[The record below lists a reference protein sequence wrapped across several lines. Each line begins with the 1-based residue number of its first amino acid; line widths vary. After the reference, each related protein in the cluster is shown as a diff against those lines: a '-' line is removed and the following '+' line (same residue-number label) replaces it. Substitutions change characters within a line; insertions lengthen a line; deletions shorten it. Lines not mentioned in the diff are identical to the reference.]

1 MTMTQDSNIKVIVAD
16 DHAVVREGITRI
28 LATSEKIELVGE
40 AEDGEQAWLLIKDL
54 NPDVALL
61 DIRMPRMTGIDIIR
75 SINQNNL
82 NTKSLILTNYDNP
95 DYILEAISEG
105 AHGYIL
111 KAIEPNSLI
120 KSVIAVSEG
129 EVVLDP
135 EVASLVAKTWRE
147 RNTRSGSTMG
157 ISSLTLREKE
167 TLKLAC
173 DGLRNREISDE
184 MGISVRTVEGHF
196 NRIFSKLGVSS
207 RTEAVLQAVSEPI

>member
-1 MTMTQDSNIKVIVAD
+1 MTEELTIKVIVAD

-28 LATSEKIELVGE
+28 LATSDRIELVGE
-40 AEDGEQAWLLIKDL
+40 AETGDLAWLLIKDL
-54 NPDVALL
+54 APDVALL
-61 DIRMPRMTGIDIIR
+61 DIRMPSMTGIDIIK
-75 SINQNNL
+75 SINSADI

-111 KAIEPNSLI
+111 KAIDPNSLI
-120 KSVIAVSEG
+120 KSVIAVYEG

-147 RNTRSGSTMG
+147 RNSRTSSTMG
-157 ISSLTLREKE
+157 ISSLTTREKE

-207 RTEAVLQAVSEPI
+207 RTEAVLQAVSEPIQ

>member
-1 MTMTQDSNIKVIVAD
+1 MTEELTIKVIVAD

-28 LATSEKIELVGE
+28 LATSDRIELVGE
-40 AEDGEQAWLLIKDL
+40 AETGDQAWLLIKDL
-54 NPDVALL
+54 APDVALL
-61 DIRMPRMTGIDIIR
+61 DIRMPSMTGIEIIR
-75 SINQNNL
+75 SINSANL
-82 NTKSLILTNYDNP
+82 GTKSLILTNYDNP

-111 KAIEPNSLI
+111 KAIDPNSLI
-120 KSVIAVSEG
+120 KSVIAVYEG

-135 EVASLVAKTWRE
+135 EVATLVAKTWRE
-147 RNTRSGSTMG
+147 RNSRTSSTIG
-157 ISSLTLREKE
+157 ISSLTIREKE

-207 RTEAVLQAVSEPI
+207 RTEAVLQAVSEPIQ

>member
-1 MTMTQDSNIKVIVAD
+1 MTEELTIKVIVAD

-28 LATSEKIELVGE
+28 LATSDRIELVGE
-40 AEDGEQAWLLIKDL
+40 AETGDQAWLLIKDL
-54 NPDVALL
+54 TPDVALL
-61 DIRMPRMTGIDIIR
+61 DIRMPSMTGIDIIKT
-75 SINQNNL
+75 INSADL

-111 KAIEPNSLI
+111 KAIDPNSLI
-120 KSVIAVSEG
+120 KSVIAVYEG

-147 RNTRSGSTMG
+147 RNSRTSSTMG
-157 ISSLTLREKE
+157 ISSLTTREKE

-207 RTEAVLQAVSEPI
+207 RTEAVLQAVSEPIQ

>member
-1 MTMTQDSNIKVIVAD
+1 MTEDSTIKVIVAD
-16 DHAVVREGITRI
+16 DHALVREGITRV
-28 LATSEKIELVGE
+28 LASSDRIELVGE
-40 AEDGEQAWLLIKDL
+40 AETGDQAWLLIKDL
-54 NPDVALL
+54 APDVALL
-61 DIRMPRMTGIDIIR
+61 DIRMPSMTGIDIIR
-75 SINQNNL
+75 SINTAKL
-82 NTKSLILTNYDNP
+82 ATKSLILTNYDNP

-111 KAIEPNSLI
+111 KAIDPNSLI
-120 KSVIAVSEG
+120 KSVIAVYEG

-135 EVASLVAKTWRE
+135 EVATLVAKTWRE
-147 RNTRSGSTMG
+147 RNTRTTSTIG
-157 ISSLTLREKE
+157 ISSLTIREKE

-207 RTEAVLQAVSEPI
+207 RTEAVLQAVSEPLQ

>member
-1 MTMTQDSNIKVIVAD
+1 MTEELTIKVIVAD

-28 LATSEKIELVGE
+28 LATSDRIELVGE
-40 AEDGEQAWLLIKDL
+40 AETGAQAWLLIKDL
-54 NPDVALL
+54 TPDVALL
-61 DIRMPRMTGIDIIR
+61 DIRMPSMTGIDIIK
-75 SINQNNL
+75 SINSADL

-111 KAIEPNSLI
+111 KAIDPNSLI
-120 KSVIAVSEG
+120 KSVIAVYEG

-147 RNTRSGSTMG
+147 RNSRTSSTMG
-157 ISSLTLREKE
+157 ISSLTTREKE

-207 RTEAVLQAVSEPI
+207 RTEAVLQAVSEPIQ

>member
-1 MTMTQDSNIKVIVAD
+1 MTEELTIKVIVAD

-28 LATSEKIELVGE
+28 LATSDRIELVGE
-40 AEDGEQAWLLIKDL
+40 AETGDQAWLLIKDL
-54 NPDVALL
+54 SPDVAVL
-61 DIRMPRMTGIDIIR
+61 DIRMPSMTGIDIIR
-75 SINQNNL
+75 SINAANL
-82 NTKSLILTNYDNP
+82 STKSLILTNYDNP

-111 KAIEPNSLI
+111 KAIDPNSLI
-120 KSVIAVSEG
+120 KSVIAVYEG

-135 EVASLVAKTWRE
+135 EVATLVAKTWRE
-147 RNTRSGSTMG
+147 RNSRTSSTIG
-157 ISSLTLREKE
+157 ISSLTIREKE

-207 RTEAVLQAVSEPI
+207 RTEAVLQAVSEPIQ

>member
-1 MTMTQDSNIKVIVAD
+1 MTEELTIKVIVAD

-28 LATSEKIELVGE
+28 LATSDRIELVGE
-40 AEDGEQAWLLIKDL
+40 AETGDQAWLLIKDL
-54 NPDVALL
+54 TPDVALL
-61 DIRMPRMTGIDIIR
+61 DIRMPSMTGIDIIK
-75 SINQNNL
+75 SINSADL

-95 DYILEAISEG
+95 DYNLEAISEG

-111 KAIEPNSLI
+111 KAIDPNSLI
-120 KSVIAVSEG
+120 KSVIAVYEG

-147 RNTRSGSTMG
+147 RNSRTSSTMG
-157 ISSLTLREKE
+157 ISSLTTRERE

-207 RTEAVLQAVSEPI
+207 RTEAVLQAVSEPIQ

>member
-1 MTMTQDSNIKVIVAD
+1 MTEELTIKVIVAD

-28 LATSEKIELVGE
+28 LATSDRIELVGE
-40 AEDGEQAWLLIKDL
+40 AETGDQAWLLIKDL
-54 NPDVALL
+54 TPDVALL
-61 DIRMPRMTGIDIIR
+61 DIRMPSMTGIDIIK
-75 SINQNNL
+75 SINSADL

-111 KAIEPNSLI
+111 KAIDPNSLI
-120 KSVIAVSEG
+120 KSVIAVYEG

-147 RNTRSGSTMG
+147 RNSRTSSTMG
-157 ISSLTLREKE
+157 ISSLTTRERE

-207 RTEAVLQAVSEPI
+207 RTEAVLQAVSETIQ

>member
-1 MTMTQDSNIKVIVAD
+1 MTEELTIKVIVAD

-28 LATSEKIELVGE
+28 LATSDRIELVGE
-40 AEDGEQAWLLIKDL
+40 AETGDQAWLLIKDL
-54 NPDVALL
+54 TPDVALL
-61 DIRMPRMTGIDIIR
+61 DIRMPSMTGIDIIK
-75 SINQNNL
+75 SINSADL

-111 KAIEPNSLI
+111 KAIDPNSLI
-120 KSVIAVSEG
+120 KSVIAVYEG

-147 RNTRSGSTMG
+147 RNSRTSSTMG
-157 ISSLTLREKE
+157 ISSLTTRERE

-207 RTEAVLQAVSEPI
+207 RTEAVLQAVSEPIQ

>member
-1 MTMTQDSNIKVIVAD
+1 MTEDSTIKVIVAD
-16 DHAVVREGITRI
+16 DHALVREGITRV
-28 LATSEKIELVGE
+28 LASSDRIELVGE
-40 AEDGEQAWLLIKDL
+40 AATGDQAWLLIKDL
-54 NPDVALL
+54 APDVALL
-61 DIRMPRMTGIDIIR
+61 DIRMPSMTGIDIIR
-75 SINQNNL
+75 SINTANL
-82 NTKSLILTNYDNP
+82 DTKSLILTNYDNP

-111 KAIEPNSLI
+111 KAIDPNSLI
-120 KSVIAVSEG
+120 KSVIAVYEG

-135 EVASLVAKTWRE
+135 EVATLVAKTWRE
-147 RNTRSGSTMG
+147 RNTRSTSTIG
-157 ISSLTLREKE
+157 ISSLTIREKE

-207 RTEAVLQAVSEPI
+207 RTEAVLQAVSEPLK

>member
-1 MTMTQDSNIKVIVAD
+1 MTEELTIKVIVAD

-28 LATSEKIELVGE
+28 LATSDRIELVGE
-40 AEDGEQAWLLIKDL
+40 AETGDQAWLLIKDL
-54 NPDVALL
+54 PPDVALL
-61 DIRMPRMTGIDIIR
+61 DIRMPSMTGIDIIK
-75 SINQNNL
+75 SINSADI

-111 KAIEPNSLI
+111 KAIDPNSLI
-120 KSVIAVSEG
+120 KSVIAVYEG

-147 RNTRSGSTMG
+147 RNSRTSSTMG
-157 ISSLTLREKE
+157 ISSLTTREKE

-207 RTEAVLQAVSEPI
+207 RTEAVLQAVSEPIQ

>member
-1 MTMTQDSNIKVIVAD
+1 MTEELTIKVIVAD

-28 LATSEKIELVGE
+28 LATSDRIELVGE
-40 AEDGEQAWLLIKDL
+40 AETGDQAWLLIKDL
-54 NPDVALL
+54 TPDVALL
-61 DIRMPRMTGIDIIR
+61 DIRMPSMTGIDIIK
-75 SINQNNL
+75 SINSADI

-111 KAIEPNSLI
+111 KAIDPNSLI
-120 KSVIAVSEG
+120 KSVIAVYEG

-147 RNTRSGSTMG
+147 RNSRTSPTIG
-157 ISSLTLREKE
+157 ISSLTTREKE

-207 RTEAVLQAVSEPI
+207 RTEAVLQAVSEPIQ

>member
-1 MTMTQDSNIKVIVAD
+1 MTEELTIKVIVAD

-28 LATSEKIELVGE
+28 LATSDRIELVGE
-40 AEDGEQAWLLIKDL
+40 AETGDQAWLLIKDL
-54 NPDVALL
+54 TPDVALL
-61 DIRMPRMTGIDIIR
+61 DIRMPSMTGIDIIK
-75 SINQNNL
+75 SINSADI

-111 KAIEPNSLI
+111 KAIDPNSLI
-120 KSVIAVSEG
+120 KSVIAVYEG

-147 RNTRSGSTMG
+147 RNSRTSSTMG
-157 ISSLTLREKE
+157 ISSLTTRERE

-207 RTEAVLQAVSEPI
+207 RTEAVLQAVSEPIQ

>member
-1 MTMTQDSNIKVIVAD
+1 MTEELTIKVIVAD

-28 LATSEKIELVGE
+28 LATSDRIELVGE
-40 AEDGEQAWLLIKDL
+40 AETGDQAWLLIKDL
-54 NPDVALL
+54 APDVALL
-61 DIRMPRMTGIDIIR
+61 DIRMPSMTGIDIIR
-75 SINQNNL
+75 SINSANL
-82 NTKSLILTNYDNP
+82 DTKSLILTNYDNP

-111 KAIEPNSLI
+111 KAIDPNSLI
-120 KSVIAVSEG
+120 KSVIAVYEG

-147 RNTRSGSTMG
+147 RNSRTSSTIG
-157 ISSLTLREKE
+157 ISSLTIREKE

>member
-1 MTMTQDSNIKVIVAD
+1 MTEELTIKVIVAD

-28 LATSEKIELVGE
+28 LATSDRIELVGE
-40 AEDGEQAWLLIKDL
+40 AETGDQAWLLIKDL
-54 NPDVALL
+54 TPDVALL
-61 DIRMPRMTGIDIIR
+61 DIRMPSMTGIDIIK
-75 SINQNNL
+75 SINSADI

-111 KAIEPNSLI
+111 KAIDPNSLI
-120 KSVIAVSEG
+120 KSVIAVYEG

-147 RNTRSGSTMG
+147 RNSRTSSTMG
-157 ISSLTLREKE
+157 ISSLTTREKE

-207 RTEAVLQAVSEPI
+207 RTEAVLQAVSEPIQ

>member
-1 MTMTQDSNIKVIVAD
+1 MTEELTIKVIVAD

-28 LATSEKIELVGE
+28 LATSDRIELVGE
-40 AEDGEQAWLLIKDL
+40 AETGDQAWLLIKDL
-54 NPDVALL
+54 TPDVALL
-61 DIRMPRMTGIDIIR
+61 DIRMPSMTGIDIIK
-75 SINQNNL
+75 SINSADL

-111 KAIEPNSLI
+111 KAIDPNSLI
-120 KSVIAVSEG
+120 KSVIAVYEG

-135 EVASLVAKTWRE
+135 EVATLVAKTWRE
-147 RNTRSGSTMG
+147 RNSRTSSTIG
-157 ISSLTLREKE
+157 ISSLTIREKE

-207 RTEAVLQAVSEPI
+207 RTEAVLQAVSEPIQ

>member
-1 MTMTQDSNIKVIVAD
+1 MTEELTIKVIVAD

-28 LATSEKIELVGE
+28 LATSDRIELVGE
-40 AEDGEQAWLLIKDL
+40 AETGDQAWLLIKDL
-54 NPDVALL
+54 SPDVAVL
-61 DIRMPRMTGIDIIR
+61 DIRMTLMTGIDIIR
-75 SINQNNL
+75 SINAANL
-82 NTKSLILTNYDNP
+82 STKSLILTNYDNP

-111 KAIEPNSLI
+111 KAIDPNSLI
-120 KSVIAVSEG
+120 KSVIAVYEG

-135 EVASLVAKTWRE
+135 EVATLVAKTWRE
-147 RNTRSGSTMG
+147 RNSRTSSTIG
-157 ISSLTLREKE
+157 ISSLTIREKE

-207 RTEAVLQAVSEPI
+207 RTEAVLQAVSEPIQ

>member
-1 MTMTQDSNIKVIVAD
+1 MTEELTIKVIVAD

-28 LATSEKIELVGE
+28 LATSDRIELVGE
-40 AEDGEQAWLLIKDL
+40 AETGDQAWLLIKDL
-54 NPDVALL
+54 TPDVALL
-61 DIRMPRMTGIDIIR
+61 DIRMPSMTGIDIIK
-75 SINQNNL
+75 SINSADL

-111 KAIEPNSLI
+111 KAIDPNSLI
-120 KSVIAVSEG
+120 KSVIAVYEG
-129 EVVLDP
+129 EVVLDT

-147 RNTRSGSTMG
+147 RNSRTSSTMG
-157 ISSLTLREKE
+157 ISSLTTREKE

-207 RTEAVLQAVSEPI
+207 RTEAVLQAVSEPIQ

>member
-1 MTMTQDSNIKVIVAD
+1 MTEELTIKVIVAD

-28 LATSEKIELVGE
+28 LATSDRIELVGE
-40 AEDGEQAWLLIKDL
+40 AETGDQAWLLIKDL
-54 NPDVALL
+54 TPDVALL
-61 DIRMPRMTGIDIIR
+61 DIRMPSMTGIDIIK
-75 SINQNNL
+75 SINSADL
-82 NTKSLILTNYDNP
+82 NTKSLILTNYANP

-111 KAIEPNSLI
+111 KAIDPNSLI
-120 KSVIAVSEG
+120 KSVIAVYEG

-147 RNTRSGSTMG
+147 RNSRTSSTMG
-157 ISSLTLREKE
+157 ISSLTTRERE

-207 RTEAVLQAVSEPI
+207 RTEAVLQAVSEPIQ

>member
-1 MTMTQDSNIKVIVAD
+1 MTEDSTIKVIVAD
-16 DHAVVREGITRI
+16 DHALVREGITRV
-28 LATSEKIELVGE
+28 LASSDRIELVGE
-40 AEDGEQAWLLIKDL
+40 AATGDQAWLLIKDL
-54 NPDVALL
+54 APDVALL
-61 DIRMPRMTGIDIIR
+61 DIRMPSMTGIDIIR
-75 SINQNNL
+75 SINTAKL
-82 NTKSLILTNYDNP
+82 ATKSLILTNYDNP

-111 KAIEPNSLI
+111 KAIDPNSLI
-120 KSVIAVSEG
+120 KSVIAVYEG

-135 EVASLVAKTWRE
+135 EVATLVAKTWRA
-147 RNTRSGSTMG
+147 RNTRTTSTIG
-157 ISSLTLREKE
+157 ISSLTIREKE

-207 RTEAVLQAVSEPI
+207 RTEAVLQAVSEPLQ

>member
-1 MTMTQDSNIKVIVAD
+1 MTQDSTIKVIVAD
-16 DHAVVREGITRI
+16 DHAVVRQGIIKI
-28 LATSEKIELVGE
+28 LATSDRIELLGE
-40 AEDGEQAWLLIKDL
+40 AESGDQAWLLIKDL

-61 DIRMPRMTGIDIIR
+61 DIRMPEMTGIEVITE
-75 SINQNNL
+75 INSANL
-82 NTKSLILTNYDNP
+82 GTKSLILTNYDNP

-111 KAIEPNSLI
+111 KAIDPNSLI
-120 KSVIAVSEG
+120 KSVIAVYEG

-147 RNTRSGSTMG
+147 RNSRTSPTIG
-157 ISSLTLREKE
+157 ISSLTTREKE

-207 RTEAVLQAVSEPI
+207 RTEAVLQAVSEPM

>member
-1 MTMTQDSNIKVIVAD
+1 MTEELTIKVIVAD

-28 LATSEKIELVGE
+28 LATSDRIELVGE
-40 AEDGEQAWLLIKDL
+40 AETGDQAWLLIKDL
-54 NPDVALL
+54 TPDVALL
-61 DIRMPRMTGIDIIR
+61 DIRMPSMTGIDIIK
-75 SINQNNL
+75 SINSADL

-111 KAIEPNSLI
+111 KAIDLNSLI
-120 KSVIAVSEG
+120 KSVIAVYEG

-147 RNTRSGSTMG
+147 RNSRTSSTMG
-157 ISSLTLREKE
+157 ISSLTTREKE

-207 RTEAVLQAVSEPI
+207 RTEAVLQAVSEPIQ

>member
-1 MTMTQDSNIKVIVAD
+1 MTQDSTIKVIVAD
-16 DHAVVREGITRI
+16 DHAVVRQGITRI
-28 LATSEKIELVGE
+28 LATSDRIELIGE
-40 AEDGEQAWLLIKDL
+40 AESGDEAWLLIKDMV
-54 NPDVALL
+54 PDVALL
-61 DIRMPRMTGIDIIR
+61 DIRMPAMTGIEIIKA
-75 SINQNNL
+75 INAAGL
-82 NTKSLILTNYDNP
+82 KTKSLILTNYDNP

-111 KAIEPNSLI
+111 KAIDPNSLI
-120 KSVIAVSEG
+120 KSVVAVFEG

-147 RNTRSGSTMG
+147 RNSRSSSTMG
-157 ISSLTLREKE
+157 ISSLTIREKE

-173 DGLRNREISDE
+173 DGLRNREISGE

-207 RTEAVLQAVSEPI
+207 RTEAVLQAVSEPIQ

>member
-1 MTMTQDSNIKVIVAD
+1 MTEELTIKVIVAD

-28 LATSEKIELVGE
+28 LATSDRIELVGE
-40 AEDGEQAWLLIKDL
+40 AETGGQAWLLIKDL
-54 NPDVALL
+54 APDVALL
-61 DIRMPRMTGIDIIR
+61 DIRMPSMTGIDIIK
-75 SINQNNL
+75 SINSADL

-111 KAIEPNSLI
+111 KAIDPNSLI
-120 KSVIAVSEG
+120 KSVIAVYEG

-147 RNTRSGSTMG
+147 RNSRTSSTMG
-157 ISSLTLREKE
+157 ISSLTTREKE

-207 RTEAVLQAVSEPI
+207 RTEAVLQAVSEPIQ

>member
-1 MTMTQDSNIKVIVAD
+1 MTEELTIRVIVAD

-28 LATSEKIELVGE
+28 LATSDRIQLVGE
-40 AEDGEQAWLLIKDL
+40 AETGDQAWLLIKDL
-54 NPDVALL
+54 APDVALL
-61 DIRMPRMTGIDIIR
+61 DIRMPSMTGIDIIR
-75 SINQNNL
+75 SINSANL
-82 NTKSLILTNYDNP
+82 DTKSLILTNYDNP

-111 KAIEPNSLI
+111 KAIDPNSLI
-120 KSVIAVSEG
+120 KSVIAVYEG

-147 RNTRSGSTMG
+147 RNSRTSSTIG
-157 ISSLTLREKE
+157 ISSLTIREKE

>member
-1 MTMTQDSNIKVIVAD
+1 MTQDSLIKVIVAD
-16 DHAVVREGITRI
+16 DHAVVRQGIIKI
-28 LATSEKIELVGE
+28 LATSDRIELLGE
-40 AEDGEQAWLLIKDL
+40 AESGDQAWLLIKDL

-61 DIRMPRMTGIDIIR
+61 DIRMPGMTGIEIITE
-75 SINQNNL
+75 INSSKL
-82 NTKSLILTNYDNP
+82 GTKSLILTNYDNP

-111 KAIEPNSLI
+111 KAIDPNSLI
-120 KSVIAVSEG
+120 KSVIAVYEG

-147 RNTRSGSTMG
+147 RNSRTTSTIG
-157 ISSLTLREKE
+157 ISSLTAREKE

>member
-1 MTMTQDSNIKVIVAD
+1 MTEELTIKVIVAD

-28 LATSEKIELVGE
+28 LATSDRIELVGE
-40 AEDGEQAWLLIKDL
+40 AETGDQAWLLIKDL
-54 NPDVALL
+54 TPDVALL
-61 DIRMPRMTGIDIIR
+61 DIRMPSMTGIDIIK
-75 SINQNNL
+75 SINSADL

-111 KAIEPNSLI
+111 KAIDPNSLI
-120 KSVIAVSEG
+120 KSVIAVYEG

-135 EVASLVAKTWRE
+135 EVASIVAKTWRE
-147 RNTRSGSTMG
+147 RNSRTSSTMG
-157 ISSLTLREKE
+157 ISSLTTREKE

-207 RTEAVLQAVSEPI
+207 RTEAVLQAVSEPIQ

>member
-1 MTMTQDSNIKVIVAD
+1 MTEELTIRVIVAD

-28 LATSEKIELVGE
+28 LATSDRIELVGE
-40 AEDGEQAWLLIKDL
+40 AETGDQAWLLIKDL
-54 NPDVALL
+54 APDVALL
-61 DIRMPRMTGIDIIR
+61 DIRMPSMTGIDIIR
-75 SINQNNL
+75 SINSANL
-82 NTKSLILTNYDNP
+82 DTKSLILTNYDNP

-111 KAIEPNSLI
+111 KAIDPNSLI
-120 KSVIAVSEG
+120 KSVIAVYEG

-147 RNTRSGSTMG
+147 RNSRTSSTIG
-157 ISSLTLREKE
+157 ISSLTIREKE

>member
-1 MTMTQDSNIKVIVAD
+1 MTEELTIKVIVAD

-28 LATSEKIELVGE
+28 LATSDRIELVGE
-40 AEDGEQAWLLIKDL
+40 AETGDQAWLLIKDL
-54 NPDVALL
+54 TPDVALL
-61 DIRMPRMTGIDIIR
+61 DIRMPSMTGIDIIK
-75 SINQNNL
+75 SINSADI

-111 KAIEPNSLI
+111 KAIDPNSLI
-120 KSVIAVSEG
+120 KSVIAVYEG

-147 RNTRSGSTMG
+147 RNSRTSSTIG
-157 ISSLTLREKE
+157 ISSLTTREKE

-207 RTEAVLQAVSEPI
+207 RTEAVLQAVSEPIQ

>member
-1 MTMTQDSNIKVIVAD
+1 MTEDSTIKVIVAD
-16 DHAVVREGITRI
+16 DHALVREGITRI
-28 LATSEKIELVGE
+28 LASSDRIELVGE
-40 AEDGEQAWLLIKDL
+40 AETGDQAWLLIKDL
-54 NPDVALL
+54 APDVALL
-61 DIRMPRMTGIDIIR
+61 DIRMPSMTGIDIIR
-75 SINQNNL
+75 SINTAKL
-82 NTKSLILTNYDNP
+82 DTKSLILTNYDNP

-111 KAIEPNSLI
+111 KAIDPNSLI
-120 KSVIAVSEG
+120 KSVIAVYEG

-135 EVASLVAKTWRE
+135 EVATLVAKTWRE
-147 RNTRSGSTMG
+147 RNTRTTSTIG
-157 ISSLTLREKE
+157 ISSLTIREKE

-207 RTEAVLQAVSEPI
+207 RTEAVLQAVSEPLQ

>member
-1 MTMTQDSNIKVIVAD
+1 MTEELTIKVIVAD

-28 LATSEKIELVGE
+28 LATSDRLELVGE
-40 AEDGEQAWLLIKDL
+40 AETGDQAWLLIKDL
-54 NPDVALL
+54 TPDVALL
-61 DIRMPRMTGIDIIR
+61 DIRMPSMTGIDIIK
-75 SINQNNL
+75 SINSADL

-111 KAIEPNSLI
+111 KAIDPNSLI
-120 KSVIAVSEG
+120 KSVIAVYEG
-129 EVVLDP
+129 EVGLDP

-147 RNTRSGSTMG
+147 RNSRTSSTMG
-157 ISSLTLREKE
+157 ISSLTTREKE

-207 RTEAVLQAVSEPI
+207 RTEAVLQAVSEPIQ

>member
-1 MTMTQDSNIKVIVAD
+1 MMEDLTIKVIVAD

-28 LATSEKIELVGE
+28 LATSDRIELVGE
-40 AEDGEQAWLLIKDL
+40 AETGDQAWLLIKDL
-54 NPDVALL
+54 TPDVALL
-61 DIRMPRMTGIDIIR
+61 DIRMPSMTGIDIIK
-75 SINQNNL
+75 SINSADI

-111 KAIEPNSLI
+111 KAIDPNSLI
-120 KSVIAVSEG
+120 KSVIAVYEG

-147 RNTRSGSTMG
+147 RNSRTSSTMG
-157 ISSLTLREKE
+157 ISSLTTREKE

-207 RTEAVLQAVSEPI
+207 RTEAVLQAVSEPIQ

>member
-1 MTMTQDSNIKVIVAD
+1 MTEELTIKVIVAD

-28 LATSEKIELVGE
+28 LATSDRIELVGE
-40 AEDGEQAWLLIKDL
+40 AETGDQAWLLIKDL
-54 NPDVALL
+54 TPDVALL
-61 DIRMPRMTGIDIIR
+61 DIRMPSMTGIDIIK
-75 SINQNNL
+75 SIKSADL
-82 NTKSLILTNYDNP
+82 STKSLILTNYDNP

-111 KAIEPNSLI
+111 KAIDPNSLI
-120 KSVIAVSEG
+120 KSVIAVYEG

-147 RNTRSGSTMG
+147 RNSRTSSTMG
-157 ISSLTLREKE
+157 ISSLTTREKE

-207 RTEAVLQAVSEPI
+207 RTEAVLQAVSEPIQ